1 MNKFCKYEVGKR
13 YPELKT
19 GVDSVQFD
27 INDSTSVLV
36 FEYNKPSAQELKAFE
51 NSNSF
56 EIRSVTL
63 NGIAYILVKMGD
75 LEWVDAPYTPHLSLD
90 LTNLPNLNDEKS
102 LGLGLMSVLIDS
114 STGEICKIRLIG
126 LGNRFSKLLIK
137 DVIELSQMP
146 FNSILYNMSIN
157 DTYSRYTTRALVR
170 LSSNYFKLR
179 N

>member
-1 MNKFCKYEVGKR
+1 
-13 YPELKT
+13 
-19 GVDSVQFD
+19 
-27 INDSTSVLV
+27 LV

-51 NSNSF
+51 SSNSF

-63 NGIAYILVKMGD
+63 NGVSYILVKMGD

-90 LTNLPNLNDEKS
+90 LTNLPNLNKDEKS
-102 LGLGLMSVLIDS
+102 LGLGLMIVLIDS
-114 STGEICKIRLIG
+114 STGEICKMRLIG

-137 DVIELSQMP
+137 DVIELLQMP
-146 FNSILYNMSIN
+146 FNSTLYNMSIN
-157 DTYSRYTTRALVR
+157 DTYSKYTTRALVR